1 MLHAEKM
8 LPSDKPMPEADLEA
22 FAALIDQA
30 DLSSLRT
37 WACNASFRR
46 VSTTLRQ
53 VLTKFSEFFMCWVFH
68 KENSAP
74 GSPSNDDRQLG
85 RPTASQLFLF
95 HLPGPTGSGSGL
107 ETGLLIQTSLG
118 RAGGLGALRT
128 KRSG

>member
-1 MLHAEKM
+1 MEKS
-8 LPSDKPMPEADLEA
+8 LAQPMPERDAEREQGCTGRTDKMTGMVKK
-22 FAALIDQA
+22 IDVQG
-30 DLSSLRT
+30 
-37 WACNASFRR
+37 FRR

-85 RPTASQLFLF
+85 RPTASPLFLF